1 MQTTTAGAAA
11 QVPSGE
17 SLLLAPAGH
26 PETATSGSMPAT
38 PGDTYPP
45 GSGYRQPP
53 PPASNRPRRRLVLA
67 WVIGGLIAAA
77 AAGFAVIAFTG
88 GNPSTPTPSPAG
100 LTSSAAASTAGGRGG
115 PWRICLPVCFPERV
129 LLVERII
136 VPGLVH
142 AGDHARVRAR
152 EHPCVQAGQH
162 ARIHPG
168 EHARE
173 HPGVHADEHPRVHA
187 DQHSG
192 EHAYIHPGDHSYIH
206 PGEHAHAGIRFC
218 VAAVGEKGQYV
229 ALGARRHSPGSC

>member
-26 PETATSGSMPAT
+26 PETATSGSMPAS

-45 GSGYRQPP
+45 GSGYRQSP

-88 GNPSTPTPSPAG
+88 GNPLHPDSLPGRTDFLSGGIHVRRAG
-100 LTSSAAASTAGGRGG
+100 R
-115 PWRICLPVCFPERV
+115 PRRICLPVRFPERV

-136 VPGLVH
+136 VPGLVR

-152 EHPCVQAGQH
+152 EHPCVQAGEH

-173 HPGVHADEHPRVHA
+173 HPGVQADEHPRVHA

-192 EHAYIHPGDHSYIH
+192 EHAYIPPATTPTSTPASTPTPTSASG
-206 PGEHAHAGIRFC
+206 
-218 VAAVGEKGQYV
+218 
-229 ALGARRHSPGSC
+229 